1 MKWEPKKKKLKA
13 KQKTKEKIKKNKKI
27 VVEQNQIQQTCFYC
41 LFRLRPYLH
50 TYPDIFQ
57 SGDFSSQFSKNST
70 RPHLEMRSKN
80 SQGMNCTMT
89 VWDHRQKR

>member
-1 MKWEPKKKKLKA
+1 MWTENQKKLKA
-13 KQKTKEKIKKNKKI
+13 KQKTKEKIKKKKKI
-27 VVEQNQIQQTCFYC
+27 VVEQIQIQQTCFYC

-50 TYPDIFQ
+50 TYSVIFQ

-80 SQGMNCTMT
+80 LQGMPCTMT

>member
-1 MKWEPKKKKLKA
+1 MNRKPKKKVKA
-13 KQKTKEKIKKNKKI
+13 KQKTKEKIKIKYKKI

-80 SQGMNCTMT
+80 LQDMNCTMT
-89 VWDHRQKR
+89 V